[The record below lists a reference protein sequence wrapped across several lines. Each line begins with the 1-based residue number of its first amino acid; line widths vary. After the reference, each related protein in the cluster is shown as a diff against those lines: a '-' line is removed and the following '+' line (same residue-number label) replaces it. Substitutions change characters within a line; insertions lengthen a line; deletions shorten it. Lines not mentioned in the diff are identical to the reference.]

1 VDWRCAALLIARRE
15 DDRFVTTNE
24 FAVSVINNASR
35 LNERERMDVL
45 TICDSVCN
53 ARSHVRHPRPQ
64 GPFSPVHEHPTRLSQ
79 GAYSQR
85 RYGLSV
91 ETAI

>member
-53 ARSHVRHPRPQ
+53 EIWVK
-64 GPFSPVHEHPTRLSQ
+64 SPMWFRQH
-79 GAYSQR
+79 GADLFPADADILIVSDKQ
-85 RYGLSV
+85 
-91 ETAI
+91 TAI